1 MLLLFFDCVFD
12 DPTYYILVVQSTR
25 GGSDLNMEVA
35 SLERLDINGVEFM
48 IGTWASGLNREGGLI
63 IE

>member
-1 MLLLFFDCVFD
+1 MLLLLFFDCVFD

-35 SLERLDINGVEFM
+35 SLERLDINGV
-48 IGTWASGLNREGGLI
+48 SS
-63 IE
+63 